1 MMINMNNSF
10 MMMCMLL
17 MFLGVLIL
25 IVAVGVSVYWVVAS
39 LTRKNRTKNYPIMIL
54 AERYAK
60 GEITEEE
67 FKQRKTIIEE

>member
-39 LTRKNRTKNYPIMIL
+39 LTRNNRTKNYPIMIL

>member
-1 MMINMNNSF
+1 MMNMNNSF

-25 IVAVGVSVYWVVAS
+25 IVAVCVAVYWVVAS

>member
-25 IVAVGVSVYWVVAS
+25 IVAVGVAVYWVVAS

-67 FKQRKTIIEE
+67 FKQRKMIIEE

>member
-25 IVAVGVSVYWVVAS
+25 IVAVGVAVYWVVAS
-39 LTRKNRTKNYPIMIL
+39 LTRKNRTKNYPVMIL

>member
-1 MMINMNNSF
+1 MINMNNSF

-25 IVAVGVSVYWVVAS
+25 IVAVGVAVYWVVAS

>member
-1 MMINMNNSF
+1 MNNSF

-25 IVAVGVSVYWVVAS
+25 IVAVGVAVYWVVAS
-39 LTRKNRTKNYPIMIL
+39 LTRNNRTKNYPIMIL